1 MPRLRCLNFQSVFV
15 ASLFSLLLAGCAIVP
30 QPTKSFRLGETDALG
45 SCADFFASMD
55 QHTSE
60 AQVLDPGAFRVEG
73 YPYLRVNRF
82 LASFR
87 EEAGDKAAFAAW
99 VDQMQALDREA
110 RQFEIANLRRAAGV
124 SPGSSNDQVGLNAR
138 IASCGD
144 LLKAADFQNS
154 EQQAVLR
161 KRVTVPDEYMSLW
174 RVLGLY
180 PVTSLFVSHGV
191 SNWHA
196 EARRTFS
203 TEPPVGWR
211 TIRYVPDTIS
221 DLPDASQ
228 IVTQARP
235 DALGIPNYSP
245 AAIEVL
251 FQIYAP
257 VWEIQTEAEYDRIGA
272 PFWTAKDELA
282 VNTQKPLTY
291 TLLSFTRFGK
301 QILTQLNYI
310 IWFPS
315 RPKENA
321 LDIYGGLLDGVNYR
335 VTLDKKGGPLLYE
348 TIHNCGCYYEAYPNH
363 RLKIREK
370 IDYAEPPLI
379 LKAPELT
386 PSKELMT
393 VAMECRTH
401 YVQHLYPLAREPQL
415 ETVVY
420 SFADYGE
427 LRSLP
432 DSKDGR
438 RSMFSQDSLALGS
451 ERLERLILWPTG
463 VVSPGA
469 MRQWGRHAVA
479 FVGERHFDD
488 PFALEKM
495 FTETDPK

>member
-1 MPRLRCLNFQSVFV
+1 MPRLRCLNLQLLFV
-15 ASLFSLLLAGCAIVP
+15 AALLSIMLAGCAIIP
-30 QPTKSFRLGETDALG
+30 QPTKSFRLGETDVLG
-45 SCADFFASMD
+45 GCADFFASMD
-55 QHTSE
+55 LRASE
-60 AQVLDPGAFRVEG
+60 AQVIDPGAFRVEG

-99 VDQMQALDREA
+99 VDQMQSLDREA
-110 RQFEIANLRRAAGV
+110 RQFEIANLRRAAGS
-124 SPGSSNDQVGLNAR
+124 SPGSSNDQVGLSAR
-138 IASCGD
+138 VASCGD

-154 EQQAVLR
+154 EQQATLR
-161 KRVTVPDEYMSLW
+161 KTVTVPDEYLSLW

-196 EARRTFS
+196 EAHRTFS

-211 TIRYVPDTIS
+211 TTRYVPEKST
-221 DLPDASQ
+221 DLAAANQ
-228 IVTQARP
+228 IVAQGGR

-245 AAIEVL
+245 SAREAL
-251 FQIYAP
+251 FQIFAP
-257 VWEIQTEAEYDRIGA
+257 VWEVQTEAEYDRIGE
-272 PFWTAKDELA
+272 PFWTAQKELA

-310 IWFPS
+310 VWFSS

-335 VTLDKKGGPLLYE
+335 VTLDKNGEPLLYE
-348 TIHNCGCYYEAYPNH
+348 TIHNCGCYYEAYPTR

-370 IDYAEPPLI
+370 IEYAEPPLI

-386 PSKELMT
+386 LSSELMT
-393 VAMECRTH
+393 VAMESRTH
-401 YVQHLYPLAREPQL
+401 YVQHLYPLARQPQV
-415 ETVVY
+415 EMVVY

-427 LRSLP
+427 LRSIP
-432 DSKDGR
+432 DPRGGR
-438 RSMFSQDSLALGS
+438 RSMFSQDSLASGS
-451 ERLERLILWPTG
+451 ERLERFLLWPTG

-488 PFALEKM
+488 PFAVENM